1 MASGSQM
8 TETVACFAA
17 KTCDCVFKET
27 APTMPNIT
35 IATWSDE
42 DRVAA
47 AMTLAFATDPVERWA
62 LPDPHQ
68 YMSTFPPY
76 VILYGGRAFDHGS
89 AYVIGDFS
97 GVALWLPPG
106 VEPDYD
112 PMTALFLENV
122 EESILAIANT
132 LFEQMASFHPEE
144 PHWYLSLMG
153 VDPAYQGRGYG
164 SSLLRHALAVC
175 DKDQLPA
182 YLEATSPANLSL
194 YERHGF
200 QTLGRIESESS
211 PPMFPMLRAPR

>member
-1 MASGSQM
+1 
-8 TETVACFAA
+8 
-17 KTCDCVFKET
+17 
-27 APTMPNIT
+27 MPNIT
-35 IATWSDE
+35 TATWSDE

-62 LPDPHQ
+62 LPNPHQ
-68 YMSTFPPY
+68 YMRTFPPY
-76 VILYGGRAFDHGS
+76 VILYGGKAFDHNS
-89 AYVIGDFS
+89 AYVIGDFA

-106 VEPDYD
+106 VEPDYE

-132 LFEQMASFHPEE
+132 LFEQMARFHPKE

-153 VDPAYQGRGYG
+153 VDPVSRGRGYG

-200 QTLGRIESESS
+200 RTLGRIEFENS
-211 PPMFPMLRAPR
+211 PPMFPMLRAPQ

>member
-1 MASGSQM
+1 MPDITLASRS
-8 TETVACFAA
+8 
-17 KTCDCVFKET
+17 
-27 APTMPNIT
+27 N
-35 IATWSDE
+35 E

-47 AMTLAFATDPVERWA
+47 AMTLAFATDPVERWC

-76 VILYGGRAFDHGS
+76 VILYGGKALDYGS

-106 VEPDYD
+106 VEPDYE
-112 PMTALFLENV
+112 PMTALFLRNV
-122 EESILAIANT
+122 EESILAIANA
-132 LFEQMASFHPEE
+132 LFEQMANFHPEE

-153 VDPAYQGRGYG
+153 VDPAYQGLRYG
-164 SSLLRHALAVC
+164 TSLLRHALAVC
-175 DKDQLPA
+175 DRDKMPA

-200 QTLGRIESESS
+200 KTLGRIESQNS
-211 PPMFPMLRAPR
+211 PPMFPMFRAAR